1 MYFQHNDGAENR
13 QGMKF
18 ATRHAF
24 LVLTGFVAAALGL
37 RPVLESG
44 LKIKQKV
51 YQHSPVDKV
60 LQALV
65 GILGGCRFM
74 KDLNQAASPV
84 SKDRSV
90 SRAWG
95 QKAFAH
101 FSTVCRTLRAFTAE
115 DVRTLA
121 DLLGSIT
128 KRRLEPI
135 LSKLAGPDGLGLI
148 VIDVDLSGQ
157 KVRGE
162 TTQYTGTAFGY
173 IQGQLARGYQ
183 IAAAFLH
190 TGADRFAVAGQ
201 LKPGN
206 ARCAACLLELIP
218 SIEAVVGR
226 PRRRVEFVQ
235 QCADE
240 IRRQMT
246 QTEHDLKN
254 LRMGRGVQQR
264 RQALVRNLEEQRQ
277 SLAEVKTRLE
287 KYRKENA
294 ENPAPRRITLRT
306 DSAFGTA
313 EAIQVCLELGY
324 ELIMKRY
331 SVTPYREI
339 FDAAPPE
346 SWTDVGKKRQASETL
361 PVPGVSLSAPFPLR
375 QVAMQ
380 RADVD
385 GRVVRAVMVTTLP
398 PDEFPLLNLVRLYE
412 ARQSIEAAFQEC
424 KHTFQFGSPRLRSEE
439 ANGAFTQLVLFAF
452 NLVRWTEQVTTKS
465 SGGPIRT
472 GSRLWVW
479 TAAHCDATVTLTL
492 QPLSCAVRFSRQ
504 SGLAGLQVVAEI
516 PPNAG
521 FTCCS
526 KGDSHL
532 FAPLLS

>member
-13 QGMKF
+13 QGIKF
-18 ATRHAF
+18 TTKHAF
-24 LVLTGFVAAALGL
+24 LVLTGFVAAGLGL
-37 RPVLESG
+37 RQVLESG
-44 LKIKQKV
+44 LKVKQKV

-74 KDLNQAASPV
+74 KDLNRAASPIA
-84 SKDRSV
+84 KDRSV
-90 SRAWG
+90 ARAWG
-95 QKAFAH
+95 QKTFAH
-101 FSTVCRTLRAFTAE
+101 FSTVCRTLRAFTAQ
-115 DVRTLA
+115 DVLTLA

-135 LSKLAGPDGLGLI
+135 LRKLAGPDGRGLI

-206 ARCAACLLELIP
+206 ARCATCLLELIP
-218 SIEAVVGR
+218 HIEAVVGR

-240 IRRQMT
+240 LQKQIAQI
-246 QTEHDLKN
+246 EHDLKN
-254 LRMGRGVQQR
+254 LGKGRGVPQR
-264 RQALVRNLEEQRQ
+264 RKALESRLEEQRQ
-277 SLAEVKTRLE
+277 RLAEVKARLAQ
-287 KYRKENA
+287 YHRENA
-294 ENPAPRRITLRT
+294 DNPTPRRIVLRA

-313 EAIQVCLELGY
+313 EAIQLCLELGY
-324 ELIMKRY
+324 ELVMKRY
-331 SVTPYREI
+331 SVTPYRDL

-346 SWTDVGKKRQASETL
+346 CWTDVGKKRQASEAL
-361 PVPGVSLSAPFPLR
+361 PIPAVSLLSPFSLR

-380 RADVD
+380 RTDVD
-385 GRVVRAVMVTTLP
+385 GRVVRAVIVTTLR
-398 PDEFPLLNLVRLYE
+398 PDEFPLRNLVRLYE

-424 KHTFQFGSPRLRSEE
+424 KHTFHFGTPRLRSAE

-452 NLVRWTEQVTTKS
+452 NLVRWTEQVTTKV
-465 SGGPIRT
+465 SGRPVRNGT
-472 GSRLWVW
+472 RLWVW
-479 TAAHCDATVTLTL
+479 TAAHCEATVTLTL
-492 QPLSCAVRFSRQ
+492 KPLSCTLRFSRR
-504 SGLAGLQVVAEI
+504 SGLAGLRIVAEI
-516 PPNAG
+516 PPDPE
-521 FTCCS
+521 FTCCP
-526 KGDSHL
+526 KGTSGL
-532 FAPLLS
+532 FAPMLS